1 VSAWRDAR
9 VLVTGARGFIGAALC
24 RRLVAEGASVVG
36 VSAASSPAE
45 IPGVRWARMNIRNQ
59 REWRVLWADAAP
71 DVAFHL
77 GGHVSGSQDLAS
89 VLPTFHANLESTVA
103 LLTVASEAVH
113 ARVILAGSMHE
124 PASDHPTAPPCSP
137 YAAAKWAATG
147 YARMFQALYGVSVA
161 VARPMMVYGPGQWDT
176 TKVLP
181 YVTTSLL
188 SGVSPALGTGTR
200 ELDWVF
206 IEDVVE
212 GLLRVGEHR
221 VSELVDLDLGTGIL
235 TTVRAVA
242 ERVAT
247 ILQSDVPLRFGAVRD
262 RLLEQPR
269 LANVDATR
277 ARIGW
282 VATTALA
289 DGLDRTVSWYKAR
302 AVDRLP
308 A

>member
-1 VSAWRDAR
+1 M
-9 VLVTGARGFIGAALC
+9 GF
-24 RRLVAEGASVVG
+24 
-36 VSAASSPAE
+36 
-45 IPGVRWARMNIRNQ
+45 RNE

-103 LLTVASEAVH
+103 LLTVASDAVH

-124 PASDHPTAPPCSP
+124 PAPDHPTAPPCSP

-269 LANVDATR
+269 LANIDATR

-302 AVDRLP
+302 AVDQLP

>member
-1 VSAWRDAR
+1 
-9 VLVTGARGFIGAALC
+9 VLVTGARGFIGSALC

-36 VSAASSPAE
+36 VSAASRPAE
-45 IPGVRWARMNIRNQ
+45 ISGVRWARMGFRNE

-77 GGHVSGSQDLAS
+77 GGHVSGSQDLAN

-124 PASDHPTAPPCSP
+124 PAPDNPTAPPCSP
-137 YAAAKWAATG
+137 YAAAKWAAMG
-147 YARMFQALYGVSVA
+147 YARMFQALYGISVS

-200 ELDWVF
+200 ELDWIF

-212 GLLRVGEHR
+212 GLLRVAEHR
-221 VSELVDLDLGTGIL
+221 ASEVVDLDLGTGIL

-269 LANVDATR
+269 RANTDATR

-282 VATTALA
+282 VATTSLA

>member
-1 VSAWRDAR
+1 MGYDE
-9 VLVTGARGFIGAALC
+9 GAA
-24 RRLVAEGASVVG
+24 A
-36 VSAASSPAE
+36 
-45 IPGVRWARMNIRNQ
+45 
-59 REWRVLWADAAP
+59 
-71 DVAFHL
+71 
-77 GGHVSGSQDLAS
+77 
-89 VLPTFHANLESTVA
+89 
-103 LLTVASEAVH
+103 
-113 ARVILAGSMHE
+113 
-124 PASDHPTAPPCSP
+124 
-137 YAAAKWAATG
+137 
-147 YARMFQALYGVSVA
+147 
-161 VARPMMVYGPGQWDT
+161 
-176 TKVLP
+176 

-221 VSELVDLDLGTGIL
+221 ASEVVDLDLVTGIL

-242 ERVAT
+242 ERVAA
-247 ILQSDVPLRFGAVRD
+247 ILHSDVPLRFGAVRD

-269 LANVDATR
+269 LANIDATR

-282 VATTALA
+282 VATTPLA